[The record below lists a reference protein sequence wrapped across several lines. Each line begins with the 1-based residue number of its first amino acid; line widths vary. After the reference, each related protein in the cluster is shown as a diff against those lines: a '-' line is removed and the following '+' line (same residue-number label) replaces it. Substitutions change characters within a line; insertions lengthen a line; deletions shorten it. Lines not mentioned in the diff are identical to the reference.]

1 MNILERANEIINC
14 RSEEKDRQYGPM
26 GEGMEIAAKI
36 FNLITPEGQSI
47 TPEGMYWA
55 LVALKLSRQHY
66 NHKEDN
72 LLDAVA
78 YIGAL
83 NNYIESK
90 DCRPETPIGSEPELI
105 ARITAPTDPSIILTN
120 EKLNAVLNE
129 SGDKVDNYKPQSV
142 IC

>member
-1 MNILERANEIINC
+1 MNILEKANEIINC
-14 RSEEKDRQYGPM
+14 RSEEKDRMYGPM
-26 GEGMEIAAKI
+26 SEGMEIAAQI

-55 LVALKLSRQHY
+55 LVALKLSRQHF

-83 NNYIESK
+83 NNYIDSK
-90 DCRPETPIGSEPELI
+90 NASTFKNIIKEVDLVQPELKHELK
-105 ARITAPTDPSIILTN
+105 PD
-120 EKLNAVLNE
+120 LNVAE
-129 SGDKVDNYKPQSV
+129 DNYKPY
-142 IC
+142 